1 MPSLKQKTISG
12 LTWSFIDNFSNIGI
26 QFIIGIILARI
37 LSPKEFGLIGMI
49 TVFISI
55 SQSFIDSGFSNSLI
69 RKNNCTQKDYSTVFY
84 FNLIIGVVFYT
95 LLFFLAVPI
104 SNFFNEPKLIEIIRI
119 LGIVL
124 IISSFSIIQRAIL
137 TKRVDFKLQTKISII
152 SSIVSGAIAIYMAY
166 SGYGVWSLVWKT
178 IVATLTTSTLL
189 WFWNNWHPQFIFNF
203 KVFVE
208 HFKFG
213 YKLLLSGLINTLYL
227 NVYYLII
234 GKFFSAVELG
244 YYTRAEQ
251 FSNLPSSNITGV
263 INRVSYPV
271 LSQLQD
277 EPLKLKSGYKK
288 LIKTTMFISFVLMI
302 GMAAIAKP
310 LILTLIGVKWASSII
325 YLQLLCFSAML
336 YPLHA
341 LNLNILNVKGRSDL
355 FLKLEIIKKI
365 VAIPIIFVV
374 IFLGVKAMIFGFI
387 ILSFA
392 AYFLNAHWSGKLI
405 NYSIKE
411 QILDIIP
418 SFLLSLFMGLIVF
431 SLEYVVPLK
440 PLYLLLLQ
448 FSLGAFLTIF
458 FSKLFKLE
466 GYMEIKEIII
476 SKFPSLNKFLHANK

>member
-1 MPSLKQKTISG
+1 MY
-12 LTWSFIDNFSNIGI
+12 
-26 QFIIGIILARI
+26 II
-37 LSPKEFGLIGMI
+37 
-49 TVFISI
+49 
-55 SQSFIDSGFSNSLI
+55 
-69 RKNNCTQKDYSTVFY
+69 
-84 FNLIIGVVFYT
+84 
-95 LLFFLAVPI
+95 
-104 SNFFNEPKLIEIIRI
+104 
-119 LGIVL
+119 
-124 IISSFSIIQRAIL
+124 
-137 TKRVDFKLQTKISII
+137 
-152 SSIVSGAIAIYMAY
+152 
-166 SGYGVWSLVWKT
+166 
-178 IVATLTTSTLL
+178 
-189 WFWNNWHPQFIFNF
+189 
-203 KVFVE
+203 FVE